1 MATDS
6 RRLSILSA
14 QEIEG
19 LYGLP
24 RFTEDDRQV
33 FFDLSPVER
42 EVVDAVHAIST
53 AVQLTLQLGYFKAR
67 RQFFVYTREA
77 VLDDLEHSR
86 GRYFPAREIAD
97 IKWWPRRQAR

>member
-6 RRLSILSA
+6 RRLSILSG

-53 AVQLTLQLGYFKAR
+53 AVQPQTL
-67 RQFFVYTREA
+67 REN
-77 VLDDLEHSR
+77 SP
-86 GRYFPAREIAD
+86 PAAHNIL
-97 IKWWPRRQAR
+97 

>member
-53 AVQLTLQLGYFKAR
+53 AVQLC
-67 RQFFVYTREA
+67 
-77 VLDDLEHSR
+77 
-86 GRYFPAREIAD
+86 I
-97 IKWWPRRQAR
+97 RQARLMPTFDDGGWKAEYEGDTARAV

>member
-1 MATDS
+1 MVTDS
-6 RRLSILSA
+6 RRLSILSG

-24 RFTEDDRQV
+24 HFTEDDRQV
-33 FFDLSPVER
+33 FFDLSAVER
-42 EVVDAVHAIST
+42 EAIDAVQAIST

-77 VLDDLEHSR
+77 VREDLEFLQGAQSQ
-86 GRYFPAREIAD
+86 GQESV
-97 IKWWPRRQAR
+97 